1 MRIATSTFQICAIL
15 AAVTAVFS
23 LINTILISIWLK
35 GPKVLLPL
43 RSSKSELFDVYVY
56 TAIVFTA
63 TFISGTISAIMI
75 FIKPDAPYIGTFVD
89 VAKATILVGIIIQ
102 LQTAV
107 SIETDTSTATAVLA
121 MSIIYLIVEIAGL
134 VALCYLSIK
143 SETANS
149 NV

>member
-1 MRIATSTFQICAIL
+1 MRIVTSTFQIWAIL
-15 AAVTAVFS
+15 AAVTAGFS
-23 LINTILISIWLK
+23 LINMILISNWLK
-35 GPKVLLPL
+35 GPKVLQRLQ
-43 RSSKSELFDVYVY
+43 SSKSELFDVHIF
-56 TAIVFTA
+56 TAIVFAA

-89 VAKATILVGIIIQ
+89 VAKATILAGITIQ
-102 LQTAV
+102 LQTAI
-107 SIETDTSTATAVLA
+107 SIGTNNVTATAVLT